1 MNEETETRNPLSAY
15 GVSNKE
21 FKYFEKFYVIE
32 QKAFL
37 KGLIVGLCIAVLIW
51 ILATVMP

>member
-1 MNEETETRNPLSAY
+1 MSEETEKRNPLSAY

-21 FKYFEKFYVIE
+21 FRYFEKFYVIE

-37 KGLIVGLCIAVLIW
+37 KGLLAGLCIEGLIW
-51 ILATVMP
+51 LLVAVMP